1 MAWKVSGD
9 PQAPQD
15 AIAWFRAR
23 VPLTKDQWLEL
34 EERARRRAFT
44 VAGVAQLDV
53 VADVWQAMD
62 QAIDQGLPF
71 KDFKA
76 AVRDKLERAWGG
88 TVGNPGYR
96 IETIFR
102 VQVQEAYN
110 AGRWRQM
117 TEPAVL
123 RARPFW
129 LYDAVLDRRTTA
141 ICRERDGKIYR
152 ADDPWWQTNYP
163 PLHFRCRSGVRT
175 LSAAEAEEFGGE
187 SRSKPR
193 AEPHPGFGL
202 APNRGEWQ
210 PAPGRWAA
218 PLQAE
223 YNRKARRAVVESEG
237 EIPQIN
243 LHWEDYGREIGDDA
257 IARIWQIGRRLAPIP
272 DGIGVPVVFLRPR
285 IVVERFRRTGFYLV
299 TGDKAQILISVS
311 RPREWIG
318 QPFAFGTMSM
328 VSATGRDAVRA
339 FGLTYAHERWHH
351 RYWQASD
358 AFRTRVGDE
367 YDQALGRVKFVSV
380 QAQQSPPDWFAETVL
395 AFRLQPK
402 ALKAFDRAG
411 YNAVRK
417 LLRELDAE

>member
-193 AEPHPGFGL
+193 AEPHPGFGVTPLGEEWSPWVKKLDAVPLDL
-202 APNRGEWQ
+202 AKVYLAALGISGLLRQFFAGIGPDFVPIAALDDELVAALGAKSRTVRLSRATVEKQLDHHPEIPEDLYWQ
-210 PAPGRWAA
+210 VQGLIDSADLVVQDKETALVFISSGDEDYYFAIKTTKDREE
-218 PLQAE
+218 L
-223 YNRKARRAVVESEG
+223 YLTSLRRAS
-237 EIPQIN
+237 
-243 LHWEDYGREIGDDA
+243 
-257 IARIWQIGRRLAPIP
+257 
-272 DGIGVPVVFLRPR
+272 PR
-285 IVVERFRRTGFYLV
+285 DR
-299 TGDKAQILISVS
+299 K
-311 RPREWIG
+311 
-318 QPFAFGTMSM
+318 
-328 VSATGRDAVRA
+328 RA
-339 FGLTYAHERWHH
+339 K
-351 RYWQASD
+351 QK
-358 AFRTRVGDE
+358 
-367 YDQALGRVKFVSV
+367 GRVI
-380 QAQQSPPDWFAETVL
+380 
-395 AFRLQPK
+395 
-402 ALKAFDRAG
+402 
-411 YNAVRK
+411 
-417 LLRELDAE
+417 RER